1 MRFGHVRLV
10 RSLQRTRHALN
21 YLHLALFWGLNC
33 PSLFYKQYTALNSKS
48 FPPCKRGIA
57 TEWQGVFPLRKSLQ
71 KEDRIMIENSA
82 MYKISYGLFMLTT
95 TDGEKQNGCIV
106 NTVSML
112 TDNPKRIVV
121 FVNKANYSEEL
132 LRKTGIFNVSVL
144 TESAPFE
151 LFKQFGFV
159 SGRDKDKFEGGM
171 YETSENGLY
180 YLPKHANAVLSGK
193 VVDYYDYGTHTLFVA
208 EVTEAKVLNDEKS
221 VTYEYYQ
228 ANIKQKP
235 KVEAAPA
242 QGEKWVCKIC
252 GYVHEG
258 ELPDDFICPWCKH
271 PASDFEKMA

>member
-1 MRFGHVRLV
+1 
-10 RSLQRTRHALN
+10 
-21 YLHLALFWGLNC
+21 
-33 PSLFYKQYTALNSKS
+33 
-48 FPPCKRGIA
+48 
-57 TEWQGVFPLRKSLQ
+57 
-71 KEDRIMIENSA
+71 MIDNTA
-82 MYKISYGLFMLTT
+82 MYKITYGLYMLTT

-112 TDNPKRIVV
+112 TDNPKRLVV

-132 LRKTGIFNVSVL
+132 LRKTGVFNVSVL

-159 SGRDKDKFEGGM
+159 SGRDKDKFEGGR
-171 YETSENGLY
+171 YERSENGLY
-180 YLPKHANAVLSGK
+180 YLPEHANAVLSGK

-235 KVEAAPA
+235 QVEATPA